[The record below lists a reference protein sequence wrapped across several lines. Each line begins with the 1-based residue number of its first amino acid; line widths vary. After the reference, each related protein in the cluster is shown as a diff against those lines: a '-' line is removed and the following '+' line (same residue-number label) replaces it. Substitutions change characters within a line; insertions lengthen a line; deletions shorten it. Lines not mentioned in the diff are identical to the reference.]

1 MIKTNLYNSEGKV
14 IGEIELP
21 EYIFGVKPN
30 KDILREAVIAQ
41 QANSRERYAHV
52 KTRGEVRGGGKKPFA
67 QKHTGQARQGSIRSP
82 LWRKGGVTFGPTP
95 DASYSKKINFKKKR
109 LALYMAL
116 SSKLQEKTLFII
128 DDFKI
133 KDAKTKSMASILKNL
148 KIDKKVLVG
157 LSGKNKNVYLATRN
171 IAKAK
176 PISTDSL
183 NVVDLLSYKYLL
195 IPKDSV
201 EIIKQTFKK

>member
-133 KDAKTKSMASILKNL
+133 TDAKTKSMASILKNL